1 MEAIYYRRV
10 VVWPWLGVVGGMS
23 RPNICTVWHGINDY
37 DYTNCRSHI
46 WNLVVW
52 SCSAQTTSL
61 IISKEMYFKQFFDNK
76 LAQYSY
82 MIGCQANGTALI
94 IDPMRD
100 IDPYIDAAADENLTI
115 IAAAD
120 THIHA
125 DYISG
130 LREFAERGVKVYAS
144 DEGDKDWKYEWLKK
158 SNYDYELLKDGDT
171 FELGNITFKAWHT
184 PGHTPEHLSYFITDG
199 AAAEEPMGIASGDF
213 IFVGDVGRPDLLE
226 SAAGQKDAMEPAAR
240 TLFKSVEEFKSVPEY
255 LQIWPG
261 HGAGSA
267 CGKALGAIPESTVG
281 YELRYNNSLKSAT
294 SEDNFI
300 NFILDGRTEP
310 PLYFARMKRENKM
323 GPAITG
329 GLPVPRRLT
338 LNELEKISK
347 KDEAVILDTRER
359 EDFASGHIPG
369 SLLSPLN
376 KQFNT
381 VAGSYITENEEIYLV
396 VEEHRVEEAVRDLFR
411 IGYDAVKGFVT
422 PKDLEMYAEREFG
435 TLEKTDVRTFEAL
448 NHRDENTLVLDVRKA
463 TEYQEGHVEGAI
475 NIAHTRLLARIDE
488 VPSDKKLYVHCK
500 VGSRSAVASALMA
513 RKGYDVILID
523 DEFENYKNP
532 HPA

>member
-1 MEAIYYRRV
+1 MGPGCTELFETNYR
-10 VVWPWLGVVGGMS
+10 
-23 RPNICTVWHGINDY
+23 INDFR
-37 DYTNCRSHI
+37 NKKRRR
-46 WNLVVW
+46 NN
-52 SCSAQTTSL
+52 
-61 IISKEMYFKQFFDNK
+61 MYFKQFFDNK

-100 IDPYIDAAADENLTI
+100 IDQYIDAAADENLTI
-115 IAAAD
+115 VAAAD

-144 DEGDKDWKYEWLKK
+144 DEGDEDWKYEWLKN
-158 SNYDYELLKDGDT
+158 SDYDYRLLKDGDT
-171 FELGNITFKAWHT
+171 FELGNITMKAWHT

-199 AAAEEPMGIASGDF
+199 AAADEPMGIASGDF

-226 SAAGQKDAMEPAAR
+226 SAAGQKDVMKPAAR

-294 SEDNFI
+294 SEESFVK
-300 NFILDGRTEP
+300 FILEGQPEP
-310 PLYFARMKRENKM
+310 PLYFARMKRDNKM
-323 GPAITG
+323 GPAIIG
-329 GLPVPRRLT
+329 GLPSPKHLT
-338 LNELEKISK
+338 LKELEKISHK
-347 KDEAVILDTRER
+347 ENAVLIDTRDR
-359 EDFASGHIPG
+359 DDFAAGHIPG

-381 VAGSYITENEEIYLV
+381 VAGSYITEDEEIYLV
-396 VEEHRVEEAVRDLFR
+396 VEEHQVDEAVRDLYR
-411 IGYDAVKGFVT
+411 IGYDMIKGFVK
-422 PKDLEMYAEREFG
+422 PKDLEIYEEHQVG
-435 TLEKTDVRTFEAL
+435 SLEKVDVRTFEAL
-448 NHRDENTLVLDVRKA
+448 NHLEDNSLILDVRKA
-463 TEYQEGHVEGAI
+463 TEYQEEHIDGAL
-475 NIAHTRLLARIDE
+475 NIAHTRLLDRMDE
-488 VPSDKKLYVHCK
+488 VPADKKIFVHCQA
-500 VGSRSAVASALMA
+500 GARSAVASALLQ
-513 RKGYDVILID
+513 KNGYDVVLID
-523 DEFENYKNP
+523 DEFENYKKP
-532 HPA
+532 QPA